1 MKMRDKKV
9 TINDVARYLGV
20 SKSTVSHALSGKRQI
35 SAEVV
40 EKVHKAIRELGYQPN
55 FAAQVMNSHSTG
67 LIGVLVCDMQGH
79 TIRLINEL
87 TKHLKERNYSVTLCM
102 TGQDE
107 QSGLEMIRKVSNG
120 MFDGILNTLPQV
132 SAEKAMEAAG
142 KTPLLT
148 YLRHKKGAIYVDY
161 TAGVRQVMEY
171 LFQLGHKRIGYIS
184 TRFRE
189 FGEEDPYSV
198 AYRDLMEKQGLFQ
211 PELLCHSSGELEN
224 GISAAEQ
231 LVHAGATAIFACN
244 DETAAGVI
252 QWAHANRIRIPEEL
266 SVVGSDNTQLAKAV
280 YPPLT
285 SVELFVEKIAE
296 HTVKRLLEQI
306 HGNEM
311 IEIPPVIITPRLV
324 LRDSTGPATKHPFN
338 QTEKRIS

>member
-1 MKMRDKKV
+1 MRDKKV

-67 LIGVLVCDMQGH
+67 LIGVLVCDMRNAH
-79 TIRLINEL
+79 TIRLIDEL
-87 TKHLKERNYSVTLCM
+87 AKHLKEANYSMTLCM
-102 TGQDE
+102 AGHDE

-120 MFDGILNTLPQV
+120 MFDGILNTLPQI
-132 SAEKAMEAAG
+132 SAEKAAEAAG

-161 TAGVRQVMEY
+161 ASGVRQVMEY
-171 LFQLGHKRIGYIS
+171 LFQLGHKKIGHIA
-184 TRFRE
+184 TRFRQ
-189 FGEEDPYSV
+189 FGEEDPCFT
-198 AYRDLMEKQGLFQ
+198 AYRDLMRKQGLFQ
-211 PELLCHSSGELEN
+211 PELTCLSSGELES
-224 GISAAEQ
+224 GISAAEY
-231 LVHAGATAIFACN
+231 LVRAGATAIFACN

-252 QWAHANRIRIPEEL
+252 QWAHANRIRIPDDL
-266 SVVGSDNTQLAKAV
+266 SVVCFYNTQLAKAV

-306 HGNEM
+306 HGDKTT
-311 IEIPPVIITPRLV
+311 EISPVIITPRMV
-324 LRDSTGPATKHPFN
+324 LRDSTAPASKQHFN
-338 QTEKRIS
+338 KKEKRIS